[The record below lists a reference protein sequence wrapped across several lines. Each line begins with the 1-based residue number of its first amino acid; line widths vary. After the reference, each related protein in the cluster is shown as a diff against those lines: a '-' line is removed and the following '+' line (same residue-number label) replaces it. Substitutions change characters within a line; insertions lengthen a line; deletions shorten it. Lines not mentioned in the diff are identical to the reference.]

1 MATVVPDSR
10 LRQLKI
16 RSNVV
21 KRIAKDKEKYEEEYT
36 MLQQKHDAKK
46 ASGAEDIV
54 IKKSSELLEETKM
67 MISDCSSRLTKAYGD
82 LETCFSDCSDLCDH
96 EEYKCA
102 KTILDEKCS
111 CKH

>member
-1 MATVVPDSR
+1 MATSATDPR

-16 RSNVV
+16 KSNVV

-36 MLQQKHDAKK
+36 ILQRKHEEKK
-46 ASGAEDIV
+46 ASGAEDIN
-54 IKKSSELLEETKM
+54 ELLEETKM

-82 LETCFSDCSDLCDH
+82 LETCFGDCFDLCDH

-102 KTILDEKCS
+102 QTILDGKCS
-111 CKH
+111 CDN